1 MAIMVHALITNLTLD
16 PQKSEEEKLA
26 TGQMPSQYPPM
37 TSHMARAIKE
47 IHRHHT
53 RTTLL
58 MDTKTRPNL
67 AISPTCRHQSTRCL
81 KSHREELS
89 YAIMMASEEGVA
101 TLAGETSHHDVKPVE
116 MANPGIGNHLAM
128 TTARIAAATRISI
141 ALHAATMTKGRAPAA
156 MTMTQ
161 LHEEQRESAIAAKIH
176 RRTSRV
182 KGVTLHH
189 PHQAA
194 PMAVVVAVVAQPGH
208 VPPRKIHRTRSHT
221 TREPT

>member
-1 MAIMVHALITNLTLD
+1 MVPALITNLTPD

-37 TSHMARAIKE
+37 ISHMARAIKE
-47 IHRHHT
+47 IHGHLT

-67 AISPTCRHQSTRCL
+67 AISPTCRHQSTRRS

-89 YAIMMASEEGVA
+89 YTIMMASEEGAV
-101 TLAGETSHHDVKPVE
+101 TLAGEMSRRSVKPVG
-116 MANPGIGNHLAM
+116 MVDPGIGNHLAM
-128 TTARIAAATRISI
+128 TTVHIAMAKRISI
-141 ALHAATMTKGRAPAA
+141 ALHAAAMTKGKSPAA
-156 MTMTQ
+156 MMMTQ
-161 LHEEQRESAIAAKIH
+161 LHEEQREAIAVVEIH
-176 RRTSRV
+176 HRTSRV

-194 PMAVVVAVVAQPGH
+194 PMAAAVAAQPGH
-208 VPPRKIHRTRSHT
+208 APPRKIRRTRSHT